1 VPATEADL
9 AGRRRQARYDTE
21 LRPDLTIQTIQEI
34 QAAGVEPDIWKIEG
48 LDERSDCERLAQ
60 TIRADGRDGVVAVV
74 LGRGADDAKVDHWL
88 RQGAPVDGYA
98 GFAIGRSIWTS
109 GVEGFV
115 RRQVPRGGRRGDR
128 PQLQAVHRRVPGR
141 AGLTGARPMAVI
153 KTIDLVGV
161 STESWRDAAQK
172 ALEESNKTLRG
183 VEGLSVLDT
192 SAVVED
198 GRIIEYHTHVRIKF
212 RIAR

>member
-1 VPATEADL
+1 
-9 AGRRRQARYDTE
+9 
-21 LRPDLTIQTIQEI
+21 
-34 QAAGVEPDIWKIEG
+34 
-48 LDERSDCERLAQ
+48 
-60 TIRADGRDGVVAVV
+60 
-74 LGRGADDAKVDHWL
+74 
-88 RQGAPVDGYA
+88 
-98 GFAIGRSIWTS
+98 
-109 GVEGFV
+109 
-115 RRQVPRGGRRGDR
+115 
-128 PQLQAVHRRVPGR
+128 
-141 AGLTGARPMAVI
+141 MAVI

-172 ALEESNKTLRG
+172 ALEEASKTLRG